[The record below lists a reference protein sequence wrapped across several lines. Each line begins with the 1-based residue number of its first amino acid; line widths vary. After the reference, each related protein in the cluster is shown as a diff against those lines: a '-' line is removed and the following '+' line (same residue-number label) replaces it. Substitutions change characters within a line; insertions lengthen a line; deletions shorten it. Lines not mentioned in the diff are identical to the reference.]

1 MLEDV
6 LGTYKKEIAELE
18 SYLLLNGKIYLN
30 VHICIMKISYASG
43 MQQRFSTIVM
53 VLLLFSPTSSYLQR
67 NRR

>member
-43 MQQRFSTIVM
+43 MQHKIFNYCNGFSFIQ
-53 VLLLFSPTSSYLQR
+53 SNQ
-67 NRR
+67 